1 MNIAYIYIVELYWRK
16 MNNEHSWLKI
26 LTHIFPLS
34 LAAAFI
40 LFWWIVFVPWA
51 NRFFYAYKNTKYA
64 LIECI
69 ELFWYHALESHW
81 IAYHIVSWI
90 QLNGEWF
97 FSFFLFYSSFA
108 RSTFCATGTVNRNK
122 YCERL
127 TTKKSTECYF
137 IRLFSEFFTNLSRK
151 YSFWCWNQFLA
162 KQRALTMA
170 THRHKNSQCLKWN
183 WRQNKNKNA

>member
-97 FSFFLFYSSFA
+97 FVFFFFILPLPVQHFVPQALWIETSI
-108 RSTFCATGTVNRNK
+108 VND
-122 YCERL
+122 
-127 TTKKSTECYF
+127 
-137 IRLFSEFFTNLSRK
+137 
-151 YSFWCWNQFLA
+151 
-162 KQRALTMA
+162 
-170 THRHKNSQCLKWN
+170 
-183 WRQNKNKNA
+183 WRQRNLRNVIFFGYLVNFSPIFHGNIHSDAEISFSLNREH